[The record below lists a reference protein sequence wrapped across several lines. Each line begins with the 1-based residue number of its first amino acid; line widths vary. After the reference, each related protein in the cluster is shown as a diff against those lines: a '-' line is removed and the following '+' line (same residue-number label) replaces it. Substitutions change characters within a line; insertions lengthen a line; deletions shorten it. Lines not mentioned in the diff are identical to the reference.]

1 MKKSRRLHEELQNVN
16 SIENITHILESIA
29 SIRIKQIKDEVIG
42 SREFFQRLWA
52 IFSQLRVSQKD
63 AKREPAGPQKSKQAV
78 ILVTAN
84 AGLTGEVDTNLV
96 TKVLAEVD
104 PQKTDFFVFGLHGAS
119 LLVQRGVKPVKTF
132 KFPEVGTTIDVA
144 ECITAIAGYTKPIV
158 YFPSYSSLTV
168 QEISRLELLEA
179 VQTIGSSQSDIGNEE
194 IIFKDN
200 TIFEPSISE
209 VVHYLEQMMASTI
222 LTEIILETNLAQY
235 SSRFNAMTAASTRA
249 TDMSKLLSRQYLQ
262 FKRQESDESNRR
274 YKVSRK
280 VAV

>member
-1 MKKSRRLHEELQNVN
+1 MKKSRYLHDELQSVN

-63 AKREPAGPQKSKQAV
+63 IKRDSASPQKSKQAV

-96 TKVLAEVD
+96 LKVLAETD
-104 PQKTDFFVFGLHGAS
+104 PSKTDFFVFGLHGAS
-119 LLVQRGVKPVKTF
+119 LLVQRGINPIKTF
-132 KFPEVGTTIDVA
+132 KFPEVGTTIDVS
-144 ECITAIAGYTKPIV
+144 ECIAAISGYTKPVV

-168 QEISRLELLEA
+168 QQISRLELLEA
-179 VQTIGSSQSDIGNEE
+179 VQTIGSNQSDIGNEE
-194 IIFKDN
+194 LIFKDN

-209 VVHYLEQMMASTI
+209 VVSYLEQMMASTI

-235 SSRFNAMTAASTRA
+235 SSRFNAMTAASSKA

-262 FKRQESDESNRR
+262 LKRQEGDEANRR
-274 YKVSRK
+274 YKISRK